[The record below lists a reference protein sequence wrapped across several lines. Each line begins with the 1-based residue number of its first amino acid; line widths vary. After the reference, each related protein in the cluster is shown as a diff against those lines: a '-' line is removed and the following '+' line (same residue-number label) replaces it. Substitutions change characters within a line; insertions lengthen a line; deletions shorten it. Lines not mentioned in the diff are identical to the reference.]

1 MVTGFTVIASLSPLF
16 ASRAS
21 TGSPPPGCA
30 NPQACIIDQAHM
42 GLSSIRSPDPVAAS
56 GTFLGVPR
64 RRNVAQGYR
73 CGRMCSEG
81 AGLRR
86 LDGHNLLLGE
96 EAEALVRALVVA
108 DDEIGTVYRA
118 GEGF

>member
-1 MVTGFTVIASLSPLF
+1 
-16 ASRAS
+16 
-21 TGSPPPGCA
+21 
-30 NPQACIIDQAHM
+30 M

-64 RRNVAQGYR
+64 RRNVAEGYR
-73 CGRMCSEG
+73 CRRMCSEG

-108 DDEIGTVYRA
+108 DDEIGTVHRA
-118 GEGF
+118 GDFGGMGGRCAVGRNDRLGTGR

>member
-1 MVTGFTVIASLSPLF
+1 
-16 ASRAS
+16 
-21 TGSPPPGCA
+21 
-30 NPQACIIDQAHM
+30 
-42 GLSSIRSPDPVAAS
+42 
-56 GTFLGVPR
+56 
-64 RRNVAQGYR
+64 
-73 CGRMCSEG
+73 MCSEG

-118 GEGF
+118 GEEF